1 MRLIKR
7 NIHVILSIL
16 IICLYVLLLFHF
28 SHYHQPAERKLIK
41 NAEKE
46 ILSTFSN
53 AWLQAK
59 IKEVEQ
65 TDSHFLFFQY
75 LDEYLLQN
83 SEMHDFD
90 FSLSY
95 QVTDL
100 LSNQIIHQGNWGGQT
115 EEKENKIVHQKSFI
129 LTNSHKVIFTF
140 YYLKSK
146 THSYSYFVLI
156 QYALILGFF
165 TFFVLLSIQK
175 WRQNQHKNQMKTDYM
190 YGITHEMKS
199 MLTTITLATDY
210 IITNKDS
217 NKEEEYKYIIL
228 DESKELMKMVQ
239 QVLNMAVLEKKKL
252 NIHYEKI
259 EIQPFIDE
267 IIHSYTVKIENYKGH
282 IHFINEVPEE
292 IFWADRTLLKLAL
305 SNIID
310 NAIKYT
316 SQHPI
321 IQILA
326 TKENDYYVIKIK
338 DNGIGISKSHINKI
352 FKPTLRIKN
361 AISKKPYGVGMGLY
375 FLKQIIKIHKGKIK
389 VNSELNKGS
398 EFCVYIPKYE

>member
-28 SHYHQPAERKLIK
+28 SHSHQPEQKKLIK

-46 ILSTFSN
+46 IVSAFSN

-65 TDSHFLFFQY
+65 TDNHFLFFQN
-75 LDEYLLQN
+75 LDKYLLQN

-100 LSNQIIHQGNWGGQT
+100 LSNQIIHQGNWGNLM
-115 EEKENKIVHQKSFI
+115 EEKETKIVHQNSFV
-129 LTNSHKVIFTF
+129 LTDSHKVIFTF

-146 THSYSYFVLI
+146 AHSYSCFVLI

-210 IITNKDS
+210 IIANKDS
-217 NKEEEYKYIIL
+217 NKEEGYKYIIL

-239 QVLNMAVLEKKKL
+239 QVLNIAVLEKKKL

-292 IFWADRTLLKLAL
+292 IFWADRILLKLAL

-310 NAIKYT
+310 NAIKYS

-326 TKENDYYVIKIK
+326 TKEKDYYIIKIK

-375 FLKQIIKIHKGKIK
+375 FVKQIIKIHKGKIK